1 MRINN
6 SWGFCFPSIAAADQL
21 TCCNQDL
28 SVWIR
33 CSHDARVSIIQT
45 SLSVD
50 GCCCCRMNKHDTNYR
65 SESMRGWQRIHRM
78 EAAEIRDDCE
88 ARRLRPRPSE
98 RKRSAT
104 VKMRRKVSVWLF
116 GFLSS
121 WEASLRL
128 TDSSETKRRNLFC
141 SQDVTSRQRV
151 ISTPQD

>member
-6 SWGFCFPSIAAADQL
+6 WWGFCFPSIAAADQL

-33 CSHDARVSIIQT
+33 CSHDARVSIVQT

-50 GCCCCRMNKHDTNYR
+50 GCCCRRMNKHDTNYR

-78 EAAEIRDDCE
+78 EAAEIRDDSDLDLQRGRG
-88 ARRLRPRPSE
+88 ARLWNWDGRFQSDYLAF
-98 RKRSAT
+98 SAA
-104 VKMRRKVSVWLF
+104 
-116 GFLSS
+116 GG
-121 WEASLRL
+121 ASLRL
-128 TDSSETKRRNLFC
+128 TDTSETKWRNLFC